1 MFHVHLQSAF
11 QETFFLFQ
19 IEELLSKRTF
29 CFSSSASTKARV
41 SLSAWIYVSFATVMF
56 IMMMDRTM
64 MMLRMIMLV
73 DCNGMEMMMMVGN

>member
-19 IEELLSKRTF
+19 REELLPKRTF

-41 SLSAWIYVSFATVMF
+41 SLSAWMRCCCYVYYDDGYDDDYGEDDDDVEDDYVS
-56 IMMMDRTM
+56 
-64 MMLRMIMLV
+64 
-73 DCNGMEMMMMVGN
+73 